1 MLNFLYETFRLGI
14 KNLHLHKLRSFLTT
28 LGIILGVAA
37 VIIMVAIGEGGKQ
50 AAIAQLQQ
58 LGAKN
63 IVIRSIPPA
72 ESNDA
77 TAKSSRVLNYGL
89 KREDLARLRTL
100 PHVARVVP
108 MRNTEQKVTYGGIR
122 ATDQAIGTVP
132 EAFDVINLP
141 LARGRYFNNIDCDT
155 SARVCVIGA
164 TVARQL
170 FPYQDPIGAEIQIGT
185 AGRSTAVCS
194 VVGVLEPIGLRGQ
207 GQEMI
212 GRDLDQDV
220 YFPLT
225 VAQECFGDGIS
236 KVQAGGFVRKIIEL
250 SEVWLQVEEVDQV
263 EPVAS
268 IADNTIGNFHTASL
282 DYEVKAPIQ
291 ILRAAEAQ
299 TRTFNFIIVGIASFS
314 LLVGGIGIMNIM
326 LATVTERTREIGIR
340 RALGAKQRHIT
351 LQFLIETTVISLT
364 GGLIGIGMGT
374 FVAHFLPWFVHL
386 FSEQNYPTSIT
397 AWSVLGSFGI
407 SGIIGIGFGL
417 YPAKTAARM
426 NPIEALR
433 HE

>member
-1 MLNFLYETFRLGI
+1 VLNFLYETFRLGV
-14 KNLHLHKLRSFLTT
+14 KNLHLHKLRSFLTA

-63 IVIRSIPPA
+63 IVLRSVRPA
-72 ESNDA
+72 ESTEA
-77 TAKSSRVLNYGL
+77 TARSSRVLTYGL
-89 KREDLARLRTL
+89 HRDDLERLKTL
-100 PHVARVVP
+100 PHLTRIVP
-108 MRNTEQKVTYGGIR
+108 MRNTEQKVTYGGVR

-141 LARGRYFNNIDCDT
+141 LARGRYFTQVDYD
-155 SARVCVIGA
+155 SQAHVCVIGA
-164 TVARQL
+164 TVAKQL
-170 FPYQDPIGAEIQIGT
+170 FPYQDPIGAEVQIGT
-185 AGRSTAVCS
+185 SGRPTVLCS

-207 GQEMI
+207 GQEMV
-212 GRDLDQDV
+212 GRDLDEDV
-220 YFPLT
+220 YFPLS
-225 VAQECFGDGIS
+225 VAQPVFGDGIS
-236 KVQAGGFVRKIIEL
+236 RLQAGTQERKIIEL
-250 SEVWLQVEEVDQV
+250 SEVWIQVESVDYV
-263 EPVAS
+263 EPIAS
-268 IADNTIGNFHTASL
+268 IAENAIASTHTAGV

-351 LQFLIETTVISLT
+351 LQFLIETTVISVA
-364 GGLIGIGMGT
+364 GGLIGIAMGMTG
-374 FVAHFLPWFVHL
+374 AHVLPGLVHL
-386 FSEQNYPTSIT
+386 FSEQSYPTSIT
-397 AWSVLGSFGI
+397 AWSVIGSFAI
-407 SGIIGIGFGL
+407 SIMIGIFFGL
-417 YPAKTAARM
+417 YPAWTAAQM